1 MACSSS
7 PGRAQL
13 FLGSPNLR
21 QFISATNTTRSL
33 PLVVR
38 KPTRQRSLIN
48 VAWLLKLLTRFR
60 HRLSTH
66 RWRKNLRRE
75 SSLHSRVGR
84 GTTSSRYIILTSAS
98 RDTRQLFVDCASICV
113 RVSASGRSDYLS
125 EPVARS
131 PLTNRSLRLSESPS
145 FSLSPFP
152 GITDTESS
160 IVADFPLIARCDI
173 HIRVF
178 DHRLRSLWHS
188 RCYLPLV
195 NPLLKDGQEE
205 SFRFVSLT
213 VHSIINMLT
222 VASFCIKRFWIHFYI

>member
-48 VAWLLKLLTRFR
+48 VAWLLKLFTRFR

-66 RWRKNLRRE
+66 RWRKNLRRGRVVA
-75 SSLHSRVGR
+75 SFTSR
-84 GTTSSRYIILTSAS
+84 SRYDQFPIYYLDVCES
-98 RDTRQLFVDCASICV
+98 RYTPAVRRLCVYVRACKCV
-113 RVSASGRSDYLS
+113 RSVRLS

-131 PLTNRSLRLSESPS
+131 PLANRSLRLSESPS

-173 HIRVF
+173 HTRVF